1 MRANILMNYLW
12 YEDIS
17 PDELAGVLKL
27 PSEKLYDKIFG
38 DEEFTLEEIKE
49 IVALLG
55 LTEEETNMVF
65 G

>member
-1 MRANILMNYLW
+1 MKGNLLMNCLW

-17 PDELAGVLKL
+17 PDQLADVLEL

-38 DEEFTLEEIKE
+38 HEEFTTEEIKK

-55 LTEEETNMVF
+55 LTKEETNMIF

>member
-1 MRANILMNYLW
+1 MRANILMNFLW

-17 PDELAGVLKL
+17 PDQLADLLGL

-55 LTEEETNMVF
+55 LNEEETNMVF

>member
-1 MRANILMNYLW
+1 MKSNLLMNCLW

-17 PDELAGVLKL
+17 PDELAAVLEL
-27 PSEKLYDKIFG
+27 PSEKLYDKLFG
-38 DEEFTLEEIKE
+38 DEEFTPEEIKT

-55 LTEEETNMVF
+55 LTDEEANTIF

>member
-1 MRANILMNYLW
+1 MKSNLLMNCLW
-12 YEDIS
+12 YEDIA
-17 PDELAGVLKL
+17 PYELADVLKL

-38 DEEFTLEEIKE
+38 DEEFTPEEIKE

-55 LTEEETNMVF
+55 LTEEEANTIF

>member
-1 MRANILMNYLW
+1 MSCLW
-12 YEDIS
+12 YEDI
-17 PDELAGVLKL
+17 PPEQLADVLEL

-38 DEEFTLEEIKE
+38 DDDFTAEEIKE

-55 LTEEETNMVF
+55 LTEEEANTIF

>member
-1 MRANILMNYLW
+1 MNANLLMNFLW
-12 YEDIS
+12 YEDIA
-17 PDELAGVLKL
+17 PDELAGVLEISSKEL
-27 PSEKLYDKIFG
+27 FDKIFG

-55 LTEEETNMVF
+55 LNEEETNMVF

>member
-1 MRANILMNYLW
+1 MKSNLLMNCLW

-17 PDELAGVLKL
+17 PDQLADVLEL

-38 DEEFTLEEIKE
+38 DEEFTPEEIKE

-55 LTEEETNMVF
+55 LTKEETNMIF

>member
-1 MRANILMNYLW
+1 MNCLW
-12 YEDIS
+12 YEDI
-17 PDELAGVLKL
+17 PPEQLADVLEL

-38 DEEFTLEEIKE
+38 DDDFTPEEIKE

-55 LTEEETNMVF
+55 LTEEEANTIF

>member
-1 MRANILMNYLW
+1 MKSNLLMNYLW

-17 PDELAGVLKL
+17 PDQLADVLEL

-38 DEEFTLEEIKE
+38 DEEFTPEEIKE

-55 LTEEETNMVF
+55 LTAEEANTIFE
-65 G
+65 